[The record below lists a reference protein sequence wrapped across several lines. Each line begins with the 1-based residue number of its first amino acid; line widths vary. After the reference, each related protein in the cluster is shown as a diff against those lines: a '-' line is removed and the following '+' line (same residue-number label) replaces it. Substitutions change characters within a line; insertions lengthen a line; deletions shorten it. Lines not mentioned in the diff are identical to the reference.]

1 MSPARRAEAVM
12 AFVVLAL
19 GTAGLF
25 VASGLSFTAPRGEL
39 VLRFGPSFNP
49 LGAVVVI
56 ALAALAV
63 AGATLN
69 RQALVLAAA
78 GGFALLSI
86 QVLLQFGRATN
97 WLGSRGSNLS
107 LSIAM
112 ASGLAV
118 LALRERRTQAH

>member
-19 GTAGLF
+19 GTAGLV
-25 VASGLSFTAPRGEL
+25 VASNLSFTAPRGDL

-63 AGATLN
+63 AGASSN
-69 RQALVLAAA
+69 RQALVLAAS
-78 GGFALLSI
+78 GGFALLAI

-112 ASGLAV
+112 AAGLAV